1 MQQLLPLL
9 IRKLLPKHVRVPLI
23 QLCSLF
29 KDLCSKTGNIDNL
42 NRLEGQISLTLC
54 HLERIFPPSFFDI
67 MVHLTVHLVSEV
79 KLGGPV
85 QGRWMYP
92 VERFLSTL
100 KSYVGNKAQPE
111 GSITE
116 GYLAEECLTFCS
128 RYLKGVETRLNR
140 TSRNEDNHTYDDG
153 VVNEEVGSIFRKLG
167 RPIGNGELHVME
179 NDTLAKAHQYVLANC
194 PSVNPFIQQHLSY
207 LRRLHPRAT
216 PHNIQVKHNAT
227 FQSWFSNEIIS
238 GTNASM
244 ENCEELRDLARS
256 PNNVVRKFNGFII
269 NGYRFH
275 IKELEKRRKTQNSG
289 VMLTASTQSFA
300 STRDRNPICS
310 DIIYYGVIHEVI
322 ELDYWLNRK
331 IVLFKCDW
339 VSTGRGVKQDD
350 LGFTLVNFSRRI
362 GDNEPFILASQ
373 AQQVFY
379 VADPIDND
387 WEVVIK
393 TLPRS
398 LCDLSHQEEVVDV
411 DTYLQSETSNVA
423 FSEDAPHED
432 DVNWTREGM
441 HGDLVD
447 VANQI
452 LVGEPSNIQET
463 EGEDTE
469 VQEREMNA
477 YDY

>member
-1 MQQLLPLL
+1 
-9 IRKLLPKHVRVPLI
+9 
-23 QLCSLF
+23 
-29 KDLCSKTGNIDNL
+29 
-42 NRLEGQISLTLC
+42 
-54 HLERIFPPSFFDI
+54 
-67 MVHLTVHLVSEV
+67 
-79 KLGGPV
+79 
-85 QGRWMYP
+85 
-92 VERFLSTL
+92 
-100 KSYVGNKAQPE
+100 

>member
-23 QLCSLF
+23 QLCSFF

-140 TSRNEDNHTYDDG
+140 TSRNEDNHTYEDG

-216 PHNIQVKHNAT
+216 PHSIQVKHNAT

-238 GTNASM
+238 GRNSSM
-244 ENCEELRDLARS
+244 ENSEELRHLARS
-256 PNNVVRKFNGFII
+256 PNNVLLLRQIA
-269 NGYRFH
+269 RFDLFQPPMLPSPNNN
-275 IKELEKRRKTQNSG
+275 KNS
-289 VMLTASTQSFA
+289 VKNRARIPTAPPSPA
-300 STRDRNPICS
+300 
-310 DIIYYGVIHEVI
+310 
-322 ELDYWLNRK
+322 
-331 IVLFKCDW
+331 
-339 VSTGRGVKQDD
+339 
-350 LGFTLVNFSRRI
+350 
-362 GDNEPFILASQ
+362 
-373 AQQVFY
+373 
-379 VADPIDND
+379 VAAPP
-387 WEVVIK
+387 
-393 TLPRS
+393 TTAL
-398 LCDLSHQEEVVDV
+398 
-411 DTYLQSETSNVA
+411 LQ
-423 FSEDAPHED
+423 P
-432 DVNWTREGM
+432 
-441 HGDLVD
+441 L
-447 VANQI
+447 
-452 LVGEPSNIQET
+452 LLL
-463 EGEDTE
+463 
-469 VQEREMNA
+469 
-477 YDY
+477 

>member
-1 MQQLLPLL
+1 
-9 IRKLLPKHVRVPLI
+9 
-23 QLCSLF
+23 
-29 KDLCSKTGNIDNL
+29 
-42 NRLEGQISLTLC
+42 
-54 HLERIFPPSFFDI
+54 
-67 MVHLTVHLVSEV
+67 
-79 KLGGPV
+79 
-85 QGRWMYP
+85 
-92 VERFLSTL
+92 
-100 KSYVGNKAQPE
+100 

-140 TSRNEDNHTYDDG
+140 TSRNEDDHTYDDG

-194 PSVNPFIQQHLSY
+194 PSVNPFIQLS
-207 LRRLHPRAT
+207 
-216 PHNIQVKHNAT
+216 
-227 FQSWFSNEIIS
+227 
-238 GTNASM
+238 
-244 ENCEELRDLARS
+244 
-256 PNNVVRKFNGFII
+256 
-269 NGYRFH
+269 YRFH

-373 AQQVFY
+373 AQHICASKY
-379 VADPIDND
+379 IYCKHIYLPLNKILATVASAS
-387 WEVVIK
+387 K
-393 TLPRS
+393 R
-398 LCDLSHQEEVVDV
+398 
-411 DTYLQSETSNVA
+411 
-423 FSEDAPHED
+423 
-432 DVNWTREGM
+432 
-441 HGDLVD
+441 
-447 VANQI
+447 
-452 LVGEPSNIQET
+452 
-463 EGEDTE
+463 
-469 VQEREMNA
+469 
-477 YDY
+477 